1 MSKDVSPIEVRL
13 KQEMSE
19 DDPFEGLNN
28 RAAMEVATE
37 LELQEKSHSR
47 EFVIMETVKVLKE
60 EEREKDHSADEDP
73 LDPPA
78 QENESEQ
85 MLVDHKTKPVC
96 EKCGKDFA
104 HISTLKKHITRCGQ
118 KGVFTCDWPGCGKT
132 LLRGAQRHQRIHLGG
147 RPHKCPEAGCD
158 KAYGRKDLLDRHM
171 LTHSMVNSPRN
182 VYSCDWPGCGK
193 MFIDRNWERRHKMVH
208 TGERPFRCPGEGCDK
223 AFGRKSALDKHLLTH
238 STEKPYKCL
247 VPHCGKLFSQK
258 FSFDRHKLLHTG
270 EKPYKCIELGCD
282 KAFKYWKQ
290 IKTHQERHHGIK
302 EGAVKEEVL
311 ILNEAFK
318 EKAVTGKNV
327 ACGEMCIKE
336 KEIIKQETFFDD
348 GEELVIKEES
358 FIKEEIV
365 IEEAAMEEEV
375 IGT

>member
-1 MSKDVSPIEVRL
+1 MNHHQVFK
-13 KQEMSE
+13 
-19 DDPFEGLNN
+19 
-28 RAAMEVATE
+28 
-37 LELQEKSHSR
+37 
-47 EFVIMETVKVLKE
+47 KE
-60 EEREKDHSADEDP
+60 EGGGDALGP
-73 LDPPA
+73 QA
-78 QENESEQ
+78 QEHETEDQ
-85 MLVDHKTKPVC
+85 MLADHKTKPVC
-96 EKCGKDFA
+96 EKCGKDFGC
-104 HISTLKKHITRCGQ
+104 IPTFKKHTAKCGR

-132 LLRGAQRHQRIHLGG
+132 LVKSATAQKRHQRIHTRE

-158 KAYGRKDLLDRHM
+158 QAFGRKFQLERHM
-171 LTHSMVNSPRN
+171 MTHSMANGPRN

-247 VPHCGKLFSQK
+247 EPHCGKLFSQK
-258 FSFDRHKLLHTG
+258 FSFDRHKLMHTG

-302 EGAVKEEVL
+302 EEAVKEEGL
-311 ILNEAFK
+311 IMNEAFK
-318 EKAVTGKNV
+318 EEAVTGKNV

-336 KEIIKQETFFDD
+336 KVLIEQETFFD
-348 GEELVIKEES
+348 GKEELVIKEES
-358 FIKEEIV
+358 VIEEEIV